1 MSVTKS
7 VEIIDLFLPLE
18 KHYYL
23 LAGNQQ
29 RVISWDCLA
38 VALLITQGR
47 GARRS
52 QSQAFAGS
60 LKCIQS
66 QSSFIYHHKL

>member
-1 MSVTKS
+1 MSVAKS

-18 KHYYL
+18 KHCYL

-29 RVISWDCLA
+29 HVVSWDCFA

-47 GARRS
+47 GARRKE
-52 QSQAFAGS
+52 SQAFAGS
-60 LKCIQS
+60 LKCAQS
-66 QSSFIYHHKL
+66 RSSFIYHHKL